1 MRQWSGDGQ
10 EPVKGAEIPRPPV
23 HRITLAQLAVLALL
37 SLIALAFSSV
47 GAYSLFCGG
56 LIAIVPQAYF
66 AGLVFRRRGAG
77 SARAIARAS
86 YVGEVGKFVLSVAGF
101 AVVFVTVRP
110 IDGPLVFGGYTAM
123 LALQVIGGWLMLRQ
137 APHRVDSYKSVE

>member
-1 MRQWSGDGQ
+1 MRHWSGDGE
-10 EPVKGAEIPRPPV
+10 EPVKGAEVPRPPV
-23 HRITLAQLAVLALL
+23 HRITLAQLAALALL

-77 SARAIARAS
+77 SARAIARAG
-86 YVGEVGKFVLSVAGF
+86 YVGEVGKFVLSVTGF
-101 AVVFVTVRP
+101 VVVFVTIRP
-110 IDGPLVFGGYTAM
+110 INGPLVFGGYMAM
-123 LALQVIGGWLMLRQ
+123 LALQVIGGWLILRQ
-137 APHRVDSYKSVE
+137 PSHRDDSYKSVE

>member
-1 MRQWSGDGQ
+1 MRQWSGDGE
-10 EPVKGAEIPRPPV
+10 EPVAGAEIPRPPV
-23 HRITLAQLAVLALL
+23 HRITLAQLAALALL

-77 SARAIARAS
+77 SARAITRAS
-86 YVGEVGKFVLSVAGF
+86 YIGEAGKFLLSVAGF
-101 AVVFVTVRP
+101 VMVFAAVRP
-110 IDGPLVFGGYTAM
+110 ISGPLVFGGYIAM
-123 LALQVIGGWLMLRQ
+123 LALQVFGGWWLLRR
-137 APHRVDSYKSVE
+137 PPRRVDSYKSVE